1 MNPSPTSS
9 PRSAAGPVEPRAAG
23 ARRRTLAGRLFTVDT
38 RELGRSPGSVLH
50 VDREVPAPPEVG
62 LELIRVVPGSPVRL
76 RLTCE
81 AVVEGVL
88 VSGSIRA
95 ETTGE
100 CGRCL
105 QPVRSQVEARVCEL
119 YGYSDSAARLGALRG
134 ETDELSLMGEYADLE
149 PLVHDALVLALPLTP
164 LCAADC
170 PGLCQHCGARLA
182 EEPDHAHAGSTDPR
196 WARLDALSMHPD

>member
-1 MNPSPTSS
+1 MNPSPTAS
-9 PRSAAGPVEPRAAG
+9 PTSAAAPPEPRAG
-23 ARRRTLAGRLFTVDT
+23 SARRRTLAARLFTVDT

-50 VDREVPAPPEVG
+50 VDREVPAPPQVG

-95 ETTGE
+95 ETAGE

-105 QPVRSQVEARVCEL
+105 QPIRAQVEARVCEL
-119 YGYSDSAARLGALRG
+119 YAYPDAAARLRPTHG
-134 ETDELSLMGEYADLE
+134 EPDELTLTGEFADLE
-149 PLVHDALVLALPLTP
+149 PLVRDALVLALPLTP

-170 PGLCQHCGARLA
+170 PGLCQRCGARLA
-182 EEPDHAHAGSTDPR
+182 EEPDHDHARPTDPR
-196 WARLDALSMHPD
+196 WAGLDALSMHPD